1 MPDRRVDLN
10 LHVQSKRI
18 TSSEKMNTSTTQSAP
33 SGQPPPSPWSPFR
46 YAPFSVVWT
55 ATVIANIGTW
65 MYNAASGWL
74 MTSLNPE
81 PLIVSL
87 VQVATTLPIFLFAV
101 PAGALADIVDKRRF
115 LIIGEVAVTAV
126 SALFAAIVSVG
137 AATPGNLLLF
147 TFLIGAVAAVTAP
160 AWQSIVPQLVP
171 KQELTP
177 AVAANSVGFNVSRAV
192 GPALGGVI
200 VAVAGIAAPFWI
212 NAISN
217 LAVIGALLWWRPPA
231 ERRRHLP
238 VERFGS
244 AIRTGFRHARN
255 NPHLRATL
263 IRSAAFFLFGSAY
276 WALLPLVARERI
288 AGGPDLYGYL
298 LGAIG
303 AGAVGGAF
311 ALPWLKRR
319 LGPDRLMA
327 AGTIGTGLATA
338 LFGVARDPAAGL
350 AASVIAGVCWIA
362 VLASLNVS
370 AQVALPEWVRGRG
383 LAIFMTVFFGTLTL
397 GSVIWGQVAGVLG
410 LPAAHFMAAAG
421 ALVAIPLTW
430 RWKLQTGAAIDLT
443 PSMHWPA
450 PVATDEIEHD
460 RGPVLVTVEYR
471 IDPRNREAFLG
482 ALEKLG
488 YERRRDG
495 AYAWGV
501 FEDAAEEG
509 RMVETFL
516 VESWLEHLRQHD
528 RVTNSDRVLQEV
540 VHRFHIQ
547 GAPKVTHFIAAE
559 RGQAGEEARP

>member
-1 MPDRRVDLN
+1 LN

-74 MTSLNPE
+74 MTSLDPD

>member
-1 MPDRRVDLN
+1 
-10 LHVQSKRI
+10 
-18 TSSEKMNTSTTQSAP
+18 MNASTTQRAP

-74 MTSLNPE
+74 MTSLNPD

-147 TFLIGAVAAVTAP
+147 TFLIGAVAAMTAP

-338 LFGVARDPAAGL
+338 LFGIARDPAAGL

-383 LAIFMTVFFGTLTL
+383 LAMFVTVFFGALSL
-397 GSVIWGQVAGVLG
+397 GSVIWGQVAGMLG

-421 ALVAIPLTW
+421 ALLAIPLTW

-443 PSMHWPA
+443 PSLHWPV
-450 PVATDEIEHD
+450 PVVTHEIEHD

-471 IDPRNREAFLG
+471 IDPRNRQAFLG

-528 RVTNSDRVLQEV
+528 RVTNSDRLLQEV

-559 RGQAGEEARP
+559 PDQAGEEAQP

>member
-1 MPDRRVDLN
+1 
-10 LHVQSKRI
+10 
-18 TSSEKMNTSTTQSAP
+18 MNTSTTQSAP
-33 SGQPPPSPWSPFR
+33 SGQPPPSSWSPFR

-177 AVAANSVGFNVSRAV
+177 AVAANSVGFNISRAV

-338 LFGVARDPAAGL
+338 LFGVARDPASGL

-430 RWKLQTGAAIDLT
+430 RWKLQTGAGIDLT

-471 IDPRNREAFLG
+471 IDPRNRQAFLG

-528 RVTNSDRVLQEV
+528 RVTNSDRLLQEV
-540 VHRFHIQ
+540 VHRFHIE
-547 GAPKVTHFIAAE
+547 GTPKVTHFIAAE
-559 RGQAGEEARP
+559 PDQAGEEARP